1 VIVQDRSI
9 DAVLVLTPPNAHLDL
24 VRQLAAAGKHI
35 LLEKPLAGTLAD
47 AEAVVDSCA
56 RAGVTLAVVFQHR
69 FRSAARVLAERIAGG
84 VLGSLANAAVS
95 VRWWRPQSYYDEPGR
110 GTLARDGGGVLL
122 TQAIHTLDLFLS
134 LTPPVAEVVA
144 FSATSVLHRMET
156 EDSVAGALA
165 FEGGALGALD
175 ATTAAYPGF
184 PETIALVGTKATAM
198 LAAGRLDVHHWDG
211 RCETV
216 GEESATGGGA
226 DPMAFVH
233 DAHRAVLIEFL
244 DALDARRPPLNSGD
258 SALRVHYLID
268 ALLESARR
276 RSPVSVRR

>member
-1 VIVQDRSI
+1 
-9 DAVLVLTPPNAHLDL
+9 VLTPPNAHREIVGTLSG
-24 VRQLAAAGKHI
+24 AGKHI

-47 AEAVVDSCA
+47 AEAVVDLCERA
-56 RAGVTLAVVFQHR
+56 RVKLAVVFQHR
-69 FRSAARVLAERIAGG
+69 FRPAARVLAGRIDAGT
-84 VLGSLANAAVS
+84 LGALANAAVS
-95 VRWWRPQSYYDEPGR
+95 IRWWRPQSYYDEPGR

-122 TQAIHTLDLFLS
+122 TQAIHTLDLFLT

-144 FSATSVLHRMET
+144 FSGTSALHRMET
-156 EDSVAGALA
+156 EDSVAGALT
-165 FEGGALGALD
+165 FDGGALGALD

-184 PETIALVGTKATAM
+184 PETIALVGMKATAT
-198 LAAGRLDVHHWDG
+198 LTAARLDLHHWDG
-211 RCETV
+211 RHETV

-226 DPMAFVH
+226 DPMAFTH

-268 ALLESARR
+268 ALLESSRR
-276 RSPVSVRR
+276 RSPICVRRLRH